1 MKMHMLSGGRVR
13 YPRGIYYPGAPREE
27 MVELPVSCALL
38 KHKQGLVLFDTGCHP
53 SVVTNAEARW
63 GGLARLMEP
72 IFTEQEAVISQLP
85 LAGVTAGDIDVV
97 VCSHLHPDHCGCNV
111 FFPGATVII
120 Q

>member
-72 IFTEQEAVISQLP
+72 IFTEQEAVVGQLQLEVLISRLQADADDRSQP
-85 LAGVTAGDIDVV
+85 
-97 VCSHLHPDHCGCNV
+97 
-111 FFPGATVII
+111 
-120 Q
+120 